1 MRTYLTAGQIKSALA
16 NTPQITFEVTDACN
30 LRCKYGTCG
39 QLYAGY
45 DVHAAQVPFLCNM
58 QTINKLQLYDKKTA
72 KTLDKRKNNAY
83 YCIVKPLFERMRS

>member
-30 LRCKYGTCG
+30 LRCEYGTYG

-45 DVHAAQVPFLCNM
+45 DVHAAQVLFLCNM
-58 QTINKLQLYDKKTA
+58 QIVNKLHFFDKKTA
-72 KTLDKRKNNAY
+72 KTLDK
-83 YCIVKPLFERMRS
+83 

>member
-16 NTPQITFEVTDACN
+16 NTHQITFEVTDACN

-45 DVHAAQVPFLCNM
+45 DVHAYTDSIP
-58 QTINKLQLYDKKTA
+58 LQHAD
-72 KTLDKRKNNAY
+72 
-83 YCIVKPLFERMRS
+83 CE